1 MSDQIAIKKIE
12 VKNTTKIFGKN
23 SKRAAQLLKEGKT
36 KQEILKTTGATV
48 GVKNANFEVYE
59 GEIFVIMGLS
69 GSGKSTLVRL
79 LNRLIDPTMGNVL
92 LDGEDIVGMNKEQ
105 LRQMRRKK
113 IGMVFQNFALFPHK
127 TILEN
132 TEYGLE
138 IQGVAKA
145 ERQAKA
151 KESLKLV
158 GLAGYEDQYPSQLS
172 GGMQQRVGLARA
184 LANGPDIL
192 LMDEAFSALDPLIR
206 KDMQDELLQLHS
218 DMGKTIIFITHD
230 LDEALRIGDRIAL
243 MKDGEIVQIGT
254 PEEILMSPSN
264 EYVER
269 FVEDV
274 DLSKV
279 LTAGHIMKK
288 ADTVQL
294 DRGPRVALRL
304 MKQLRISSI
313 YVVDKK
319 NRLLGA
325 VTAQDAVEAVDS
337 GKTLDEVL
345 VTDLPM
351 FPAETIL
358 TDLFDAVSTATIPV
372 AVVDETKKLHG
383 IIIRGALIGALS
395 GDEQF
400 INAGANSSGVTSG
413 ANSSSEI
420 DGITGSIDSIGQRE
434 GFADTKDDSDSEV
447 KSIG

>member
-1 MSDQIAIKKIE
+1 MSDQVAIKKIE
-12 VKNTTKIFGKN
+12 VHNTTKIFGKN
-23 SKRAAQLLKEGKT
+23 SKRAGQLLNEGKT
-36 KQEILKTTGATV
+36 KGEILKATGATV
-48 GVKNANFEVYE
+48 GVKKASFDVYE

-79 LNRLIDPTMGNVL
+79 LNRLIDPTMGTIL
-92 LDGEDIVGMNKEQ
+92 LDGEDIVKMNKEQ
-105 LRQMRRKK
+105 LREVRRKK

-138 IQGVAKA
+138 IQGVQKA
-145 ERQAKA
+145 ERQVQA
-151 KESLKLV
+151 KESLRLV
-158 GLAGYEDQYPSQLS
+158 GLAGYEDQYPNQLS

-206 KDMQDELLQLHS
+206 KDMQDELLQLHN

-288 ADTVQL
+288 ADTVQV

-304 MKQLRISSI
+304 MKRLGISSI
-313 YVVDKK
+313 YVVDKG

-325 VTAQDAVEAVDS
+325 VTAQDAVAAAES
-337 GKTLDEVL
+337 GKTLHEVL
-345 VTDLPM
+345 ILDLPM
-351 FPAETIL
+351 MTADTLLI
-358 TDLFDAVSTATIPV
+358 DLFDTVSTATIPV
-372 AVVDETKKLHG
+372 AVVDEGNKLQG
-383 IIIRGALIGALS
+383 IIIRGALIGALA
-395 GDEQF
+395 GDNQF
-400 INAGANSSGVTSG
+400 INNDGVVDSIEQIESEVTS
-413 ANSSSEI
+413 NE
-420 DGITGSIDSIGQRE
+420 
-434 GFADTKDDSDSEV
+434 
-447 KSIG
+447 